1 MAKRWTWAI
10 LSAIWLAAAILNY
23 FDRRSGMLVLFNLE
37 AAAIFLLLTIC
48 QCICD
53 KRGAAGEKIMKKI
66 LMAVFVLL
74 LLSALLIVLL

>member
-1 MAKRWTWAI
+1 
-10 LSAIWLAAAILNY
+10 
-23 FDRRSGMLVLFNLE
+23 MLVLFNLE